1 MLTPSSENDEFEP
14 KGYKLN
20 GRPKIDLDRD
30 VNTKIDVLRRKA
42 TATNTAQHDRDNID
56 YSVASND

>member
-30 VNTKIDVLRRKA
+30 GNTKIDVLRRKA
-42 TATNTAQHDRDNID
+42 TTTNTAQHDRENID
-56 YSVASND
+56 YSVALNY